1 MPPRKTKAKT
11 PELDPAR
18 EEHARLGA
26 EIAEHDRRY
35 HGDDAPVISDA
46 DYDALRRRYSEL
58 EAAFP
63 ALADADS
70 LNRKI
75 GAAPSEKF
83 AKVRHAVPML
93 SLGNIFTDG
102 EVGEFCARVR
112 RFLGLA
118 EDAELGVTAEPKIDG
133 LSCALRF
140 ERGLLVQ
147 AATRGDGF
155 EGEDVTNNVRTIAA
169 IPQKLSGAP

>member
-1 MPPRKTKAKT
+1 MTAHKT
-11 PELDPAR
+11 PQPKPSLAAAR
-18 EEHARLGA
+18 AEHARLGA
-26 EIAEHDRRY
+26 EIGEHDRRY
-35 HGDDAPVISDA
+35 HGEDAPTISDA
-46 DYDALRRRYSEL
+46 DYDALRRRYTEL

-70 LNRKI
+70 LNRKV

-155 EGEDVTNNVRTIAA
+155 EGED
-169 IPQKLSGAP
+169 